1 MQELFRGKFSIRERF
16 EWTILIVTL
25 AFAPTIA
32 FVIGRVWHEIIGVS
46 SIGILIV
53 VAMVYVT
60 IARGA
65 LLGSCIMIT
74 KTQFPELFA
83 VVERCSSILELPMPM
98 VFVRD
103 DIHVPVV
110 AVGFGD
116 PYSLIIS
123 SHWLDH
129 FKEDELTFMIGR
141 ELGHIAGGHT
151 RLTSILSVN
160 GRENAIISVI
170 FGAWLRRTE
179 YTADRVGLLCCGTTQ
194 AAYRAIALC
203 EFHLFARKVDL
214 GAFAQQR
221 AEIAQDSVLRLG
233 EWLSSVPYATNRMER
248 ARLFHHAALYGYWEE
263 RIVSQPA
270 AGTAPAEHR
279 ADHVEKQ
286 DCASFGRRLAA
297 IAIDLALVSA
307 FGNVV
312 VTTVGAHPSGLHVST
327 MGPGDNVSWFEFLA
341 YNIILVAIAGQTFG
355 MMIVSV
361 RVTNLHF
368 GRPGFLQ
375 VIWRYLIATPLFF
388 LSVLWPGFW
397 RVELHDRASGTRLVG
412 LERTLRQAALPPLRE
427 PR

>member
-1 MQELFRGKFSIRERF
+1 
-16 EWTILIVTL
+16 
-25 AFAPTIA
+25 
-32 FVIGRVWHEIIGVS
+32 
-46 SIGILIV
+46 
-53 VAMVYVT
+53 MVYVT

-65 LLGSCIMIT
+65 LLGSCVMIT
-74 KTQFPELFA
+74 KHHFPELFA
-83 VVERCSSILELPMPM
+83 VVERCSSLLQLPMPM

-116 PYSLIIS
+116 PYSLIVS

-141 ELGHIAGGHT
+141 ELGHIAAGHT

-160 GRENAIISVI
+160 GRENAIISLI

-179 YTADRVGLLCCGTTQ
+179 FTADRVGLLCCGSTE

-214 GAFAQQR
+214 AAFAQQR
-221 AEIAQDSVLRLG
+221 AEIAHDSVLRLG
-233 EWLSSVPYATNRMER
+233 EWLSPNPYATNRMESLR
-248 ARLFHHAALYGYWEE
+248 VFHHTALYDYWEE
-263 RIVSQPA
+263 RLLAQPVKSV
-270 AGTAPAEHR
+270 PVQHR
-279 ADHVEKQ
+279 SDRVTKQ

-297 IAIDLALVSA
+297 IAIDYALVSA
-307 FGNVV
+307 TASLV
-312 VTTVGAHPSGLHVST
+312 VTST
-327 MGPGDNVSWFEFLA
+327 GVHSPGIHWNVNFDPGPGAMFLL
-341 YNIILVAIAGQTFG
+341 YNMVLVAIAGQTFG

-361 RVTNLHF
+361 RVTNMHF
-368 GRPGFLQ
+368 ERPRPLQ
-375 VIWRYLIATPLFF
+375 VVWRYLIAVPLFV

-412 LERTLRQAALPPLRE
+412 LERTLQRTALPA
-427 PR
+427 

>member
-1 MQELFRGKFSIRERF
+1 MNGLFRGKTSIRYRS
-16 EWTILIVTL
+16 EWLTLAMTL
-25 AFAPTIA
+25 AFAPAIA
-32 FVIGRVWHEIIGVS
+32 FLIGTVWHEIIGVS
-46 SIGILIV
+46 SLGILV
-53 VAMVYVT
+53 VIAMVYVT

-65 LLGSCIMIT
+65 LLGSCVMIT
-74 KTQFPELFA
+74 KHHFPELFA
-83 VVERCSSILELPMPM
+83 VVERCSSLLQLPMPM

-116 PYSLIIS
+116 PYSLIVS

-141 ELGHIAGGHT
+141 ELGHIAAGHT

-160 GRENAIISVI
+160 GRENAIISLI

-179 YTADRVGLLCCGTTQ
+179 YTADRAGLLCCGATD

-214 GAFAQQR
+214 AAFAQQR

-233 EWLSSVPYATNRMER
+233 EWLSPNPYATNRMESL
-248 ARLFHHAALYGYWEE
+248 RLFHHTSLYDYWEE
-263 RIVSQPA
+263 RLLSQPVTNVPA
-270 AGTAPAEHR
+270 AHR
-279 ADHVEKQ
+279 ADRVTKQ
-286 DCASFGRRLAA
+286 DCASLGRRLAA
-297 IAIDLALVSA
+297 IAIDYALVSA
-307 FGNVV
+307 IGNLVI
-312 VTTVGAHPSGLHVST
+312 TTATPQL
-327 MGPGDNVSWFEFLA
+327 PGVHFFVNYRGDPFLEFLL

-361 RVTNLHF
+361 RVTTLNF
-368 GRPGFLQ
+368 GRPGLLQ
-375 VIWRYLIATPLFF
+375 VIWRYLIAGPLFF

-412 LERTLRQAALPPLRE
+412 LERTLQRTALPA
-427 PR
+427 

>member
-1 MQELFRGKFSIRERF
+1 MQELFRGKTSIRERF
-16 EWTILIVTL
+16 EWLSLIATL
-25 AFAPTIA
+25 AFAPAIA
-32 FVIGRVWHEIIGVS
+32 FIIGQIWHEIIGVS

-65 LLGSCIMIT
+65 LLGSCVMIT
-74 KTQFPELFA
+74 KTQFPDLFA
-83 VVERCSSILELPMPM
+83 VVERCASMLDLPMPM
-98 VFVRD
+98 VFLRD
-103 DIHVPVV
+103 DIRVPVV

-123 SHWLDH
+123 THWIDH
-129 FKEDELTFMIGR
+129 FKEDELTFVIGR
-141 ELGHIAGGHT
+141 ELGHIAAGHT

-160 GRENAIISVI
+160 GHENAIVSLI

-179 YTADRVGLLCCGTTQ
+179 YTADRTGLLCCGSTD
-194 AAYRAIALC
+194 AAYRALALC
-203 EFHLFARKVDL
+203 EFHVFARKVDL
-214 GAFAQQR
+214 AAFAQQR

-233 EWLSSVPYATNRMER
+233 EWLSPNPYATNRMESV
-248 ARLFHHAALYGYWEE
+248 RLFHHTPLYGYWEE
-263 RIVSQPA
+263 RLVTRP
-270 AGTAPAEHR
+270 TAIQLPVEHR
-279 ADHVEKQ
+279 ADVVTKN

-297 IAIDLALVSA
+297 IAIDLALVTA

-312 VTTVGAHPSGLHVST
+312 VTTVGAHTPGIHVST
-327 MGPGDNVSWFEFLA
+327 MGPGDNVSWLEFLA
-341 YNIILVAIAGQTFG
+341 YNMILVAVAGQTFG

-397 RVELHDRASGTRLVG
+397 RIELHDRFSGTRLVG
-412 LERTLRQAALPPLRE
+412 LERTLQRTALPP
-427 PR
+427 